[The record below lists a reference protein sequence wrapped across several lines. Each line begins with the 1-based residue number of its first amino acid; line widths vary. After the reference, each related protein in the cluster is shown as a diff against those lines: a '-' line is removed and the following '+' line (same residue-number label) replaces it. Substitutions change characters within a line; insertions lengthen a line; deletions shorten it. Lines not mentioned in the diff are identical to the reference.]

1 MSDPRIFTMAATPPL
16 EGAASPVA
24 IKLTRLVT
32 RANSGSDLMMG
43 VAEMQP
49 GECSAWFSFAAEKP
63 AGGAD
68 ETWYGPID
76 ETFFI
81 VRGRLRL
88 EWQDGAV
95 EAGPQEAIYCPPGRR
110 YRMVNPGAEASF
122 IIYAIAPAV
131 A

>member
-1 MSDPRIFTMAATPPL
+1 MSDPQVFTMAATPAL
-16 EGAASPVA
+16 EGASSPVA

-63 AGGAD
+63 AGD

-76 ETFFI
+76 ETFFV

-88 EWQDGAV
+88 EWQGGAV
-95 EAGPQEAIYCPPGRR
+95 EAGAQEAVYCPPGRR
-110 YRMVNPGAEASF
+110 YRIVNPGAEASF
-122 IIYAIAPAV
+122 IVYAIAPAV